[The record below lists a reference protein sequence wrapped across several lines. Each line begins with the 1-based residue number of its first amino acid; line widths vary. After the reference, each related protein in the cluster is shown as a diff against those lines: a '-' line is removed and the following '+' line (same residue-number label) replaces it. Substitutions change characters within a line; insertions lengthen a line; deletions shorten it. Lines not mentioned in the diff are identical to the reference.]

1 MQIEIKMVKKV
12 RQRRLE
18 PLASLI
24 KAKQMR
30 MPLSSRLRRKP
41 RVPAI
46 QAHRQRCKRI
56 EMAQRP
62 KS

>member
-1 MQIEIKMVKKV
+1 MQIEIKMVNKV
-12 RQRRLE
+12 RQRRSE

-30 MPLSSRLRRKP
+30 MLLSNSLRRKP
-41 RVPAI
+41 TVPAI
-46 QAHRQRCKRI
+46 QKHRQRCKRI